1 MAKKIKKRYL
11 FQHHKSVTEGLTFT
25 ASTFDSDALL
35 TELLLDSAGPNTSFF
50 VSSRGRIKERGTGG
64 RLLWLDSS
72 DDESASEESSLEEEE
87 LVLLLL
93 LLLFLMLLVSAGE
106 SPTSLRADLP

>member
-50 VSSRGRIKERGTGG
+50 VSSRGRIKERGRKGG
-64 RLLWLDSS
+64 SLANTLSVIASIDDFDSN
-72 DDESASEESSLEEEE
+72 
-87 LVLLLL
+87 
-93 LLLFLMLLVSAGE
+93 
-106 SPTSLRADLP
+106 RAAVQCYYLCS

>member
-1 MAKKIKKRYL
+1 M
-11 FQHHKSVTEGLTFT
+11 TLTAIELLYSAIT
-25 ASTFDSDALL
+25 SAADTIAVLL
-35 TELLLDSAGPNTSFF
+35 TVL
-50 VSSRGRIKERGTGG
+50 TGG
-64 RLLWLDSS
+64 RLPWLDSS